1 MGVGRMVVFVCS
13 DGAPI
18 TRELLQPGLEM
29 WLGVGGFSGPRTWSE
44 AQQLTTTMRKR
55 NWGGPARRVNRE
67 SAPL

>member
-29 WLGVGGFSGPRTWSE
+29 WLGVGGFSGPGNSVRV
-44 AQQLTTTMRKR
+44 KR
-55 NWGGPARRVNRE
+55 NKEVFQKRQN
-67 SAPL
+67 